1 MTKKKRT
8 TKLKDLQKTNRTVK
22 VVRVGV
28 RRIYK
33 DSRGQLWVRCFKKW
47 WKFPQEVEY

>member
-8 TKLKDLQKTNRTVK
+8 TKLKNLQKTNR
-22 VVRVGV
+22 RVYVIRAGA

-33 DSRGQLWVRCFKKW
+33 DSKGQLWVKIKRKW